1 MNLFNG
7 KKEEPAVHVPEPT
20 PKKSFPLK
28 SVAIVAGTIFAVSHI
43 GLLGY
48 LVKDTPR
55 TPDFPVIQFPRGD
68 YSSYEVEATRDGY
81 KIRYR
86 ANDPTVLQSEKSLQL
101 DQDKKGFF
109 GGNTTTR
116 RREYR
121 LDEYTMDGTR
131 NLGGAVD
138 GEGKSL
144 AKSEECI
151 RADAGARSQGAMAGS
166 AIAAGAIVPAV
177 TGIPYIGW
185 LAGGWALLLGQ
196 KAGSELGSEIGS
208 AFNDC

>member
-1 MNLFNG
+1 MKLFNG
-7 KKEEPAVHVPEPT
+7 NKQQPGDYFPEPT
-20 PKKSFPLK
+20 PKKSSTLK
-28 SVAIVAGTIFAVSHI
+28 TVAIAAGTLFAVSHI

-86 ANDPTVLQSEKSLQL
+86 ANDPTVMQSERSLQL
-101 DQDKKGFF
+101 DQNKKGFF
-109 GGNTTTR
+109 GGGTTR

-121 LDEYTMDGTR
+121 IDEYTMDGTR
-131 NLGGAVD
+131 NMGGASVD
-138 GEGKSL
+138 AEGKSL

-166 AIAAGAIVPAV
+166 AIAAGVAVPALV
-177 TGIPYIGW
+177 NIPYIGW

-196 KAGSELGSEIGS
+196 RAGSEIGS
-208 AFNDC
+208 EVGKVFNDC

>member
-1 MNLFNG
+1 MKLFNG
-7 KKEEPAVHVPEPT
+7 NKEQPGDYFPEPT
-20 PKKSFPLK
+20 PKKSSPLK
-28 SVAIVAGTIFAVSHI
+28 TVAIAAGTLFAVSHI

-86 ANDPTVLQSEKSLQL
+86 ANDPTVMQSERSLQL
-101 DQDKKGFF
+101 DQNKKGFF
-109 GGNTTTR
+109 GGGTTR

-121 LDEYTMDGTR
+121 IDEYTMDGTR
-131 NLGGAVD
+131 NMGGAAVD
-138 GEGKSL
+138 SEGKSL

-151 RADAGARSQGAMAGS
+151 RADAGARAQGAMAGS
-166 AIAAGAIVPAV
+166 AIAAGVAVPAV
-177 TGIPYIGW
+177 SSIPYVGW

-196 KAGSELGSEIGS
+196 RVGSQLGSEVGEV
-208 AFNDC
+208 FNDC

>member
-1 MNLFNG
+1 MKLFNG
-7 KKEEPAVHVPEPT
+7 NKEQPGDYFPEPT
-20 PKKSFPLK
+20 PKKSSPLK
-28 SVAIVAGTIFAVSHI
+28 TVAIAAGTLFAVSHI

-86 ANDPTVLQSEKSLQL
+86 ANDPTVMQSERSLQL
-101 DQDKKGFF
+101 DQNKKGFF
-109 GGNTTTR
+109 GGGTTR

-121 LDEYTMDGTR
+121 IDEYTMDGTR
-131 NLGGAVD
+131 NMGGAAVD
-138 GEGKSL
+138 SEGKSL

-166 AIAAGAIVPAV
+166 AIAAGVAVPAV
-177 TGIPYIGW
+177 SSIPYVGW

-196 KAGSELGSEIGS
+196 RVGSQLGSEVGEV
-208 AFNDC
+208 FNDC